1 MIEFH
6 GIFYF
11 MKNIRDFLEYWKN
24 YKFQYNIKQIIV

>member
-11 MKNIRDFLEYWKN
+11 MKNIRDFLGYWKN
-24 YKFQYNIKQIIV
+24 YKYNIKQIIV